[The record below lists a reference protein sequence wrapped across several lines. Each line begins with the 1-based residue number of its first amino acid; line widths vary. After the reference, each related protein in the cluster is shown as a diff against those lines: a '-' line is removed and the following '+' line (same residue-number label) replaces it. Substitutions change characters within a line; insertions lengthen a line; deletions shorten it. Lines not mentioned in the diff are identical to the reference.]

1 MGTGECEMMRLA
13 GIILG
18 LAIVAAPA
26 SAVAQTFPTKSV
38 RVIVPAS
45 PGGGLDIMARMLGQS
60 LYAVWGQAVVVDN
73 RPGAGVMLGVEVAA
87 KAPPDGYTALIVNAN
102 LASNAVMQ
110 QKLAVVNDLSAV
122 TMLATLPNALS
133 VPASSPAKT
142 TSEFIALAKSSQLT
156 FGTAGAGTLGHV
168 FAEMLKLAVKAD
180 MVHVPYK
187 GGGPVMAA
195 LTGAQ
200 VNAGVVSVAS
210 TVPHM
215 KAGRV
220 RMLAV
225 TGTKRAGVAPE
236 IPTFAETVPGL
247 VLDGW
252 IGLLVP
258 KGTPRAVMATLS
270 ASAHKV
276 INEAGMRQRLADQ
289 GYDVQTS
296 TVEEINAVIRAD
308 LAKYAK
314 VIKEANIR
322 EN

>member
-1 MGTGECEMMRLA
+1 MMRLRCA
-13 GIILG
+13 MTVLTIA
-18 LAIVAAPA
+18 AIP
-26 SAVAQTFPTKSV
+26 SIAVAQVFPTKSV
-38 RVIVPAS
+38 RLIVPAS
-45 PGGGLDIMARMLGQS
+45 PGGGLDIMARMLSQA
-60 LYAVWGQAVVVDN
+60 LFPVWGQAVVVDN

-87 KAPPDGYTALIVNAN
+87 KAAPDGYTMLVVNAN

-110 QKLAVVNDLSAV
+110 QKLTVVNDLSAV

-142 TSEFIALAKSSQLT
+142 TSEFIALAKSSKLT

-168 FAEMLKLAVKAD
+168 FGEMLKLASGTD

-195 LTGAQ
+195 LIGAQ
-200 VNAGVVSVAS
+200 VNAAVVSVAS

-220 RMLAV
+220 RLLAV
-225 TGTKRAGVAPE
+225 TGKKRAGVAPE
-236 IPTFAETVPGL
+236 IPTFAETLPGL
-247 VLDGW
+247 ELDGW

-258 KGTPRAVMATLS
+258 KGVSRAVVAMLN

-276 INEAGMRQRLADQ
+276 IESADMRQRLAVQ

-296 TVEEINAVIRAD
+296 TPEEFSVLIRAE
-308 LAKYAK
+308 LVKYAK
-314 VIKEANIR
+314 VIREANIR
-322 EN
+322 E